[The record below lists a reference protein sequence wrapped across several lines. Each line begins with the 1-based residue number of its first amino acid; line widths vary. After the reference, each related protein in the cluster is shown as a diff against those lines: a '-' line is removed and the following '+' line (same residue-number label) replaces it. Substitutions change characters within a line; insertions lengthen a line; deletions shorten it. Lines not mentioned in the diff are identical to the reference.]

1 MPRTKAF
8 DCVEFQHRGALRIY
22 EATKDMTREE
32 ELAYWAERNR
42 LFREE
47 VEAAKRARA
56 AEQPVAG

>member
-1 MPRTKAF
+1 MPKKKAF
-8 DCVEFQHRGALRIY
+8 DCVELQHRGALRIY
-22 EATKDMTREE
+22 EATKNMTREE

-56 AEQPVAG
+56 AASR